1 MSASKEKFI
10 SHYGGFRFG
19 ESQEQLKQR
28 MARID
33 AIHAKVKAGQVKASD
48 IEELAELRGEDD
60 E

>member
-1 MSASKEKFI
+1 MSASKEQFI
-10 SHYGGFRFG
+10 DRYGGFLFG

-33 AIHAKVKAGQVKASD
+33 AIHAKVKAGQASAHD
-48 IEELAELRGEDD
+48 IEEQAELRGQDD